1 MLDDILEFLL
11 ELILDGMVEAAGDKQ
26 VPKPVRVVL
35 SVILAVLFLGFF
47 GLLLWIGISNESVLM
62 VVLSVALLVAA
73 VIGIRYKVKKLRHKK
88 P

>member
-35 SVILAVLFLGFF
+35 TVILALFFIGLF
-47 GLLLWIGISNESVLM
+47 GLLIWVGISNESVLM
-62 VVLSVALLVAA
+62 VVLCVALLIAA
-73 VIGIRYKVKKLRHKK
+73 VIGIYCKVKKLRRKK

>member
-1 MLDDILEFLL
+1 MLDDILEFLI

-35 SVILAVLFLGFF
+35 SVILAVVFLGFF

-62 VVLSVALLVAA
+62 VVLSVALLIAA

>member
-1 MLDDILEFLL
+1 MLDDILEFLF

-26 VPKPVRVVL
+26 VPKPVQVVL
-35 SVILAVLFLGFF
+35 AVILALFFIGLF
-47 GLLLWIGISNESVLM
+47 GLLIWVGISNESVLM

-73 VIGIRYKVKKLRHKK
+73 VIGIRYKVKKLRRKK